1 MELFDAVDREE
12 NKLGF
17 DLIRGENI
25 PDGVYHRIVEIFTIN
40 ERMEILLTKRD
51 FEKMWGGLW
60 EITGGAVIKGE
71 TPEEGALRELQEE
84 TGLQVKKED
93 LHRIALTCNK
103 GDPHGIYHTYAVFV
117 EMTKQHIRLQAGE
130 TIDYRFVSY
139 EEFLKMVES
148 DQYVPS
154 LGGRFVLYRKRVEQY
169 MMKLLERKNASQ
181 RDKDIES
188 NINNV

>member
-17 DLIRGENI
+17 DLIRGEPI

-40 ERMEILLTKRD
+40 ERLEILLTKRD

-71 TPEEGALRELQEE
+71 TPEEGALRELREE
-84 TGLQVKKED
+84 TGLQVQKED
-93 LHRIALTCNK
+93 IHRIALTCSG
-103 GDPHGIYHTYAVFV
+103 GDQHGIFHTYAVFV
-117 EMTKQHIRLQAGE
+117 DMTKQHIRLQAGE
-130 TIDYRFVSY
+130 TIDYRLVSY
-139 EEFLKMVES
+139 DEFLSIMES

-154 LGGRFVLYRKRVEQY
+154 LREQFRLYRNPFEQY
-169 MMKLLERKNASQ
+169 MKQLERKKE
-181 RDKDIES
+181 R
-188 NINNV
+188 